1 MSPIDNS
8 NIQTNTAPKKRGR
21 KSKKEIELALQSQSI
36 ENINVVVEDNF
47 NDKSNINDIIVSDTF
62 LSTLDDSQENTIND
76 ENIFCRQQQTYPE
89 TLQDEWMSKSEELV
103 TEVTQLSFSYCYLD
117 NASGDYKWKEEWVK
131 EEQDTIPQAVK
142 IELIFKDKSGKESIL
157 TKTIFIP
164 IGTGEQKIEL
174 GGV

>member
-76 ENIFCRQQQTYPE
+76 ENIFFC
-89 TLQDEWMSKSEELV
+89 
-103 TEVTQLSFSYCYLD
+103 EVTLFHHIKQ
-117 NASGDYKWKEEWVK
+117 
-131 EEQDTIPQAVK
+131 
-142 IELIFKDKSGKESIL
+142 
-157 TKTIFIP
+157 
-164 IGTGEQKIEL
+164 
-174 GGV
+174 

>member
-76 ENIFCRQQQTYPE
+76 ENLFFSDSSNAVITDDGKPLPKKRGRKPKGGKIIQQVVYNNNNP
-89 TLQDEWMSKSEELV
+89 DSKPNIILHLKCKFADLDANSLAYELKGVDSFHFEKNKRGV
-103 TEVTQLSFSYCYLD
+103 T
-117 NASGDYKWKEEWVK
+117 KWRK
-131 EEQDTIPQAVK
+131 
-142 IELIFKDKSGKESIL
+142 
-157 TKTIFIP
+157 
-164 IGTGEQKIEL
+164 
-174 GGV
+174 